1 MRKILAMMLSLC
13 MTMAFVPQVAFAADT
28 TISAVRT
35 AYFNSNSDETKRE
48 WKSTDG
54 DNVLVSTGATGW
66 AGASS
71 FTDTDGT
78 VTTQTSLAGT

>member
-1 MRKILAMMLSLC
+1 MKKVLATVVAICMVLGMLPAVS
-13 MTMAFVPQVAFAADT
+13 FAADT

-54 DNVLVSTGATGW
+54 DNILVSTGAAGW
-66 AGASS
+66 EGATS